1 MIFIIFKTTGLK
13 IASNKSNK
21 SNELNE
27 DMEDESAS
35 AQHIINHEH
44 INTNVVIHDLYDGAG
59 LSSRIPDLPP
69 LRTIEA
75 TRQTRRKGNMK
86 IFKISN
92 TIKKDSVEVRRQ
104 NEG

>member
-1 MIFIIFKTTGLK
+1 M
-13 IASNKSNK
+13 ASNKSNK